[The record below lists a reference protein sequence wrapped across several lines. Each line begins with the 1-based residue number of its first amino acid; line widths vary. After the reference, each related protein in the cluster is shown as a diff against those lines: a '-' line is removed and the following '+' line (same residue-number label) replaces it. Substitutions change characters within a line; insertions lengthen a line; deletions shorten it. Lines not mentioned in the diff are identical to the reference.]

1 MEEWIPAI
9 TTTSILGGLLW
20 LGRSLIITRLKNSVK
35 HEFDG
40 KLEVIRSELKS
51 KEAQIE
57 SLRSGA
63 MSGLITRQGVLY
75 QRKIQAID
83 QIWSTIKELEKGK
96 YISTM
101 LGTLNIEEC
110 MKQSGRDPN
119 FTEFMKTITGNFDLA
134 DIDFTGSKLARPFL
148 TPLAWAYYSAYSA
161 VITQAAV
168 ITKILK
174 IGVPDPEKYLK
185 LENSS
190 NLLKTVL
197 PSWSDY
203 IDEHGISGHHHL
215 LDEVEKLLLA
225 ELKNI
230 QDGHEDDKEN
240 TIRAAKINQ
249 EIEKVSNEIAEYQ
262 ASAQTGQ
269 STARFAP

>member
-9 TTTSILGGLLW
+9 TTTSIFGGLLW

-35 HEFDG
+35 YEFDR

-63 MSGLITRQGVLY
+63 MSGLITRQGALY

-83 QIWSTIKELEKGK
+83 QIWSSVKELEKGK
-96 YISTM
+96 YISSM
-101 LGTLNIEEC
+101 LGSLNIEES
-110 MKQSGRDPN
+110 MKQSGRDLK
-119 FTEFMKTITGNFDLA
+119 FTDFINTIACNFDLA
-134 DIDFTGSKLARPFL
+134 DLDMSGSKFARPFL
-148 TPLAWAYYSAYSA
+148 TPLAWAYYSAYFT
-161 VITQAAV
+161 VIIQAAV
-168 ITKILK
+168 ITNILK

-190 NLLKTVL
+190 NLLKAVL

-203 IDEHGISGHHHL
+203 IDQHGISGHHHL

-225 ELKNI
+225 ELKNM

-249 EIEKVSNEIAEYQ
+249 EVKKVSNEIVEFQ
-262 ASAQTGQ
+262 ASA
-269 STARFAP
+269 